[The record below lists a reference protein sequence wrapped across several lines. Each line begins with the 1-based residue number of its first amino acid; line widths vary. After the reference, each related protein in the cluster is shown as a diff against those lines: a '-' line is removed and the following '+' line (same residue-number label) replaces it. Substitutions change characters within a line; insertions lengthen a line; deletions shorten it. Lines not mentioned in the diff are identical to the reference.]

1 MNWWVILV
9 IAVILGFIAGNI
21 LLLKQS
27 ANFKFEKPDKPGIE
41 DKDKNDS
48 EDKL

>member
-1 MNWWVILV
+1 MNWWVILI

-27 ANFKFEKPDKPGIE
+27 ANFKFEKPDKP
-41 DKDKNDS
+41 DVKDKNDS